1 LIGGKKM
8 PDQKLL
14 ADLKNVLYVD
24 RIYASLNVL
33 GNRPKNTRK
42 LDLALTEL
50 RLFSQNGEDGV
61 LNAILTAIGDSVR
74 YFVEFGVGDGWSC
87 NCRLLAEAF
96 DWSGLFL
103 ETGLND
109 FSFLKQRYVNSRRV
123 KCENIAVTPSNINQL
138 FKKHNVPEKFG
149 VLSIDIDG
157 QDYWTWKA
165 LDEDYQPD
173 VVVIEYNS
181 ALDPFISLVEEQDL
195 QSGFSL
201 GKHWGA
207 SQKALVDLGMKKGY
221 RLVHIEMAAVNLF
234 FVREKTIQEKQIE
247 LNGIIDGRSPN
258 YRLKGRN
265 HTDEILY
272 DNGLKIDRPQIHIDT
287 D

>member
-1 LIGGKKM
+1 M

-42 LDLALTEL
+42 LDLALAEL

-61 LNAILTAIGDSVR
+61 LNAILSAIGDPVS

-87 NCRLLAEAF
+87 NCRSLAEVF
-96 DWSGLFL
+96 NWEGLFL
-103 ETGLND
+103 EIESND
-109 FSFLKQRYVNSRRV
+109 FSSLKQRYVNSIRI
-123 KCENIAVTPSNINQL
+123 KCENTAVTPSNINQL
-138 FKKHNVPEKFG
+138 FKKYNVPERFG

-165 LDEDYQPD
+165 LDEIYQPD

-181 ALDPFISLVEEQDL
+181 ALDPLIPIVEEQGL
-195 QSGFSL
+195 QSGLSL
-201 GKHWGA
+201 GKNWGA

-234 FVREKTIQEKQIE
+234 FVREKTIQEKQLE
-247 LNGIIDGRSPN
+247 FNGIIEGRSPN
-258 YRLKGRN
+258 FGLKGRN
-265 HTDEILY
+265 HPDEVLY
-272 DNGLKIDRPQIHIDT
+272 DNGLRIDRPQINIESD
-287 D
+287 